1 MSQTN
6 QHQPFSVISGSSLLN
21 HNNKINI
28 HSKLLGSKPSLSK
41 QSSSGNIKFV
51 VSKPQRPSHCA
62 HQNQQ
67 SHHEHKIQVYTRNSC
82 HPDQAVMNHNKQLNE
97 AAALM
102 YKSVLTTA
110 NHSKERQSI
119 IDVPDKKG
127 MHNRRRSD
135 AMKAGEKENATGS
148 VVMPPTRQIILP
160 SLSSTFQS
168 KNKVIGIKRMT
179 SGSSNGGWQAP
190 QANVVKKQPIVGYR
204 KDNQA
209 GSESS

>member
-1 MSQTN
+1 
-6 QHQPFSVISGSSLLN
+6 
-21 HNNKINI
+21 
-28 HSKLLGSKPSLSK
+28 
-41 QSSSGNIKFV
+41 
-51 VSKPQRPSHCA
+51 
-62 HQNQQ
+62 
-67 SHHEHKIQVYTRNSC
+67 
-82 HPDQAVMNHNKQLNE
+82 
-97 AAALM
+97 M

-135 AMKAGEKENATGS
+135 VMKAGEKENATGS

-209 GSESS
+209 GSESSQHFIPVVPFTHRGSRPAAIRGNQEQQTISNNSKTRYGLQTSRQGSLLDNQNHRRRNSHMDNEFQKPSNMPTQNLFH